1 MAKIKMDGLD
11 DYIKQ
16 LTELGESVE
25 GSIKRAVYP
34 AAGMVIEAIK
44 ANTPSEEGVTN
55 GLRDSAALVTFRNDS
70 GYIYTEVVFEG
81 YDSRGHPNPLK
92 ARVLESGSSTR
103 QKHPFIRPAVNRVK
117 AQAEA
122 LIAAEFNK
130 ICEEKMNNQ

>member
-1 MAKIKMDGLD
+1 MAKIEMQGLD
-11 DYIKQ
+11 EYIKQ
-16 LTELGESVE
+16 LAALGESVE

-34 AAGMVIEAIK
+34 AAGIVIEAIK
-44 ANTPSEEGVTN
+44 ANTPSDGALN
-55 GLRDSAALVTFRNDS
+55 GLRDSAVLVTFRNES

-81 YDSRGHPNPLK
+81 YDERGHPNPVK

-122 LIAAEFNK
+122 MIAAEFEK
-130 ICEEKMNNQ
+130 ICEEKMNQ

>member
-1 MAKIKMDGLD
+1 MAKIQMEGLD
-11 DYIKQ
+11 DYMKR
-16 LTELGESVE
+16 LKDLGASVE

-44 ANTPSEEGVTN
+44 ANTPVDTG
-55 GLRDSAALVTFRNDS
+55 GLRNSAALRTFQNEN
-70 GYIYTEVVFEG
+70 GFVYTEVTFEG
-81 YDSRGHPNPLK
+81 YDERGHPNPVK

-122 LIAAEFNK
+122 MIADEFVK
-130 ICEEKMNNQ
+130 ICEEKMNH

>member
-1 MAKIKMDGLD
+1 MAKIEMQGLD
-11 DYIKQ
+11 DYINR
-16 LTELGESVE
+16 LREMGASVE

-44 ANTPSEEGVTN
+44 ANTPADTG
-55 GLRDSAALVTFRNDS
+55 GLRESAALRTFKNDNGFVYTQVTFD
-70 GYIYTEVVFEG
+70 G
-81 YDSRGHPNPLK
+81 YDELGHPNPVK

-122 LIAAEFNK
+122 MIAAEFEA
-130 ICEEKMNNQ
+130 ICEEKMK

>member
-1 MAKIKMDGLD
+1 MAKIEMQGLD
-11 DYIKQ
+11 DYINR
-16 LTELGESVE
+16 LREMGASVE

-44 ANTPSEEGVTN
+44 ANTPVDTG
-55 GLRDSAALVTFRNDS
+55 GLRESAALRTFKNDNGFVYTQVTFD
-70 GYIYTEVVFEG
+70 G
-81 YDSRGHPNPLK
+81 YDERGHPNPVK

-122 LIAAEFNK
+122 MIAAEVEA
-130 ICEEKMNNQ
+130 ICEEKMK